1 MKIIKQLAVLLLVVI
16 AIALILVLV
25 LPVKQKT
32 ERSITINAPVTEV
45 YNYLLKLENF
55 NKWSVWSRND
65 STIKNTI
72 TGTDGTPGAVNAWV
86 GDPGLS
92 GEGKMQLIS
101 LTLNKK
107 IKYQLNFQKPRSM
120 EADSD
125 FSLEEING
133 QTKVTWDFALA
144 TPRPW
149 NIFNLFSSM
158 DKEMG
163 KDFEEG
169 LQNLKAAIE
178 KTGTAVTAKTY
189 EVNPMNFPASS
200 FALYRETIK
209 WEDISSFFAVY
220 FPKIYEAV
228 AKAGAEPGIPTGF
241 YYVWDEKN
249 QQADMA
255 AAIPV
260 AAGTQLDSDSIKI
273 VDISGSKA
281 VYVDYYGAY
290 DKTAD
295 AYKAIDAYLLANN
308 LKQKSPVIEQYMNDP
323 GVVKDTAKWLTK
335 IIFLVE

>member
-1 MKIIKQLAVLLLVVI
+1 MKVIKQLGILFLVVI

-32 ERSITINAPVTEV
+32 ERSITINAPVIEV
-45 YNYLLKLENF
+45 YNYLLRLENF

-72 TGTDGTPGAVNAWV
+72 SGTDGTPGAVNTWV
-86 GDPGLS
+86 GDPALS
-92 GEGKMQLIS
+92 GEGKMQIIS

-107 IKYQLNFQKPRSM
+107 IKYHLNFETPRQM

-133 QTKVTWDFALA
+133 QTKVTWDFELA
-144 TPRPW
+144 TPRPS

-163 KDFEEG
+163 KDFEKG
-169 LQNLKAAIE
+169 LQNLKTAIE
-178 KTGTAVTAKTY
+178 KTGSAVPAKTY
-189 EVNPMNFPASS
+189 EVTPMNFPASS

-209 WEDISSFFAVY
+209 WESISSFFAVY
-220 FPKIYEAV
+220 FPKIYEALS
-228 AKAGAEPGIPTGF
+228 KAGVQPGIPTGL
-241 YYVWDEKN
+241 YYEWDEKN

-260 AAGTQLDSDSIKI
+260 AAGTIFDSDSIKI
-273 VDISGSKA
+273 VDINGSKA

-295 AYKAIDAYLLANN
+295 AYKTIDAYLLTNK

>member
-1 MKIIKQLAVLLLVVI
+1 MKIIKQLGILFLVVI
-16 AIALILVLV
+16 AIVLILVLV

-45 YNYLLKLENF
+45 YNYLLRLENF
-55 NKWSVWSRND
+55 NKWSVWSRTD

-72 TGTDGTPGAVNAWV
+72 TGTDGTPGAVNTWV
-86 GDPGLS
+86 GDPELS
-92 GEGKMQLIS
+92 GEGKMQIIT

-107 IKYQLNFQKPRSM
+107 IKYHLNFEKPRSM

-125 FSLEEING
+125 FSLEEIDG
-133 QTKVTWDFALA
+133 QTRVTWDFELA

-178 KTGTAVTAKTY
+178 KPDSVVAAKPY
-189 EVNPMNFPASS
+189 EVIPMNFPVSS
-200 FALYRETIK
+200 FAVYRETIK
-209 WEDISSFFAVY
+209 WQDISSFFADY
-220 FPKIYEAV
+220 FPKIYNAV
-228 AKAGAEPGIPTGF
+228 SKAGAQPGIPTGL
-241 YYVWDEKN
+241 YYIWDEKN
-249 QQADMA
+249 QSADMA

-260 AAGTQLDSDSIKI
+260 TAGTKLESDSIKI

-295 AYKAIDAYLLANN
+295 AYKTIDTYLLANK
-308 LKQKSPVIEQYMNDP
+308 LKQKAPVIEQYMNDP
-323 GVVKDTAKWLTK
+323 GVVKDTAKWFTK

>member
-1 MKIIKQLAVLLLVVI
+1 MKIIKQLGILFLVVI
-16 AIALILVLV
+16 AIVLILVLV

-45 YNYLLKLENF
+45 YNYLLRLENF
-55 NKWSVWSRND
+55 NKWSVWSRTD

-72 TGTDGTPGAVNAWV
+72 TGTDGTPGAVNTWV
-86 GDPGLS
+86 GDPELS
-92 GEGKMQLIS
+92 GEGKMQIVT

-107 IKYQLNFQKPRSM
+107 IKYHLNFEKPRSM

-125 FSLEEING
+125 FSLEEIDG
-133 QTKVTWDFALA
+133 QTKVTWDFELA

-178 KTGTAVTAKTY
+178 KPGSAVAAKTY
-189 EVNPMNFPASS
+189 EVTPMNFPASS
-200 FALYRETIK
+200 FAVYRETIK
-209 WEDISSFFAVY
+209 WQDISSFFADY
-220 FPKIYEAV
+220 FPKIYNAV
-228 AKAGAEPGIPTGF
+228 SKAGAQPGIPTGL
-241 YYVWDEKN
+241 YYIWDEKN
-249 QQADMA
+249 QSADMA

-260 AAGTQLDSDSIKI
+260 AAGTKLESDSIKI

-295 AYKAIDAYLLANN
+295 AYKTIDTYLLANK
-308 LKQKSPVIEQYMNDP
+308 LKQKAPVIEQYMNDP
-323 GVVKDTAKWLTK
+323 GVVKDTAKWFTK